1 MTSAFPQGTKFGPKM
16 EKPKGCKKCV
26 CRMISGATAR
36 RGCQFFSQHK
46 KGGRHIGG
54 AYGDEG

>member
-1 MTSAFPQGTKFGPKM
+1 MSAFPKWIKFGPKM
-16 EKPKGCKKCV
+16 EKPKGCEACV
-26 CRMISGATAR
+26 YRHIGGATAYK
-36 RGCQFFSQHK
+36 GCQYFSQHK